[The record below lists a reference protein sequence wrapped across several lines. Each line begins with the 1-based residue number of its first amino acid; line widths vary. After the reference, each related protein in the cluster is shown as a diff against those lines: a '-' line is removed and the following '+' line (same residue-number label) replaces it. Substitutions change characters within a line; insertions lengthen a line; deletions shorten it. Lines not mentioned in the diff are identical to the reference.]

1 MQQSLPPPL
10 PPYPPAITTWLA
22 RRFRSGTSNIGGT
35 IGPVSTLI
43 RFFALI
49 GLGLF
54 FGVPILWLFLAPT
67 KTDGQLISNFPL
79 SLGSLAKIGT
89 DWQHL
94 LVFDNGVIIQWSI
107 NSVVY
112 ALTTLMIA
120 LAISLPAG
128 YALATMR
135 PKGRGV
141 ILSLTLVAMLL
152 PITALVLPLFL
163 EVNLVHLV
171 NTPWSVIL
179 PTAFFPFGVYLS
191 FIYFAV
197 SLPKDLIAS
206 GRIDGANEWQ
216 LFWHIGIPLA
226 RPLLGLLVFLNFT
239 ATWNN
244 YFLPFVMLQDT
255 SVYNLPVGIQ
265 ALIAGTPALHPGIPS
280 AVPIHRAELALAGVI
295 MVLPVAIVFLFSQRF
310 VTSGALTG
318 SIKD

>member
-1 MQQSLPPPL
+1 MQKTMSSLSL
-10 PPYPPAITTWLA
+10 GRGDWFASL
-22 RRFRSGTSNIGGT
+22 RSRLTAPSRNS

-43 RFFALI
+43 RLVLLLVFGI
-49 GLGLF
+49 F
-54 FGVPILWLFLAPT
+54 FGLPLVWLFLAPT
-67 KTDGQLISNFPL
+67 KTDVQLSQDFPL
-79 SLGSLAKIGT
+79 SIGSLAKLGE

-94 LVFDNGVIIQWSI
+94 LLFDGGIIVQWSV

-112 ALTTLMIA
+112 ALATLAIA
-120 LAISLPAG
+120 LVVSLPAG
-128 YALATMR
+128 YALATMK
-135 PKGRGV
+135 PKGRG
-141 ILSLTLVAMLL
+141 LLLALTLLSMLL
-152 PITALVLPLFL
+152 PISALVLPLFL
-163 EVNLVHLV
+163 EMNLAHLV

-197 SLPKDLIAS
+197 SLPKDLLAA

-216 LFWHIGIPLA
+216 LFWHVGIPLS
-226 RPLLGLLVFLNFT
+226 RPLLGILVFLNFT

-244 YFLPFVMLQDT
+244 FFLPFVMLQDT
-255 SVYNLPVGIQ
+255 SVYNLSVGIQ
-265 ALIAGTPALHPGIPS
+265 ALIAGTSALHPSVPS
-280 AVPIHRAELALAGVI
+280 NIPIHRAELALAGVI